1 MTTVE
6 DRVQELAANQP
17 MILYRLDQADEHR
30 DRIDGKQDVL
40 PVLSAAQLDQH
51 ERIVALEKTVAKQAR
66 HQQGSKRRQDGALA
80 GAGGL
85 GIGASKLEE
94 IMELLGKMFGG

>member
-51 ERIVALEKTVAKQAR
+51 ERIVTL
-66 HQQGSKRRQDGALA
+66 
-80 GAGGL
+80 
-85 GIGASKLEE
+85 
-94 IMELLGKMFGG
+94 